1 MTGIWHRVFDSVTR
15 GAEMRGVLVKSFAL
29 AVCSTLLAL
38 PYFHY
43 LMFEVLS
50 EGLNSWGLLFM
61 ELLLLFIL
69 CLLSSIIGLSF
80 SKKFGL
86 PGFGDPGS
94 FNRSIPLLLTLGVV
108 MISLSYFLFDRYFY
122 HVSPL
127 SYPKNALCL
136 ISLPFKG
143 AFTEEI
149 ILRLC
154 LVTLSV
160 GFLKHKGAGV
170 VLASVVATLF
180 TIKYF
185 HFIGI
190 KYDLNYLFVT
200 QLLLSFTAHL
210 LLGYLFVTR
219 GLIYAMALK
228 FLFCIKYG
236 VVSWAM
242 RI

>member
-1 MTGIWHRVFDSVTR
+1 
-15 GAEMRGVLVKSFAL
+15 MRGVLVKSLAL
-29 AVCSTLLAL
+29 SVCCTLLAL
-38 PYFHY
+38 PYSHY
-43 LMFEVLS
+43 MMFEVQPA
-50 EGLNSWGLLFM
+50 GLNSLGSLSM

-69 CLLSSIIGLSF
+69 CLLSSIIGFSF

-94 FNRSIPLLLTLGVV
+94 LNRSIPLLLTLGVII
-108 MISLSYFLFDRYFY
+108 ISLSYFLFDRHFY
-122 HVSPL
+122 HISPL
-127 SYPKNALCL
+127 SYPKNILCL

-149 ILRLC
+149 ILRFC

-160 GFLKHKGAGV
+160 GFLKHKGVGV
-170 VLASVVATLF
+170 VLASIVASLF

-185 HFIGI
+185 HFMGI
-190 KYDLNYLFVT
+190 KYDQNNLFVT
-200 QLLLSFTAHL
+200 QLLLSFMAHL

-219 GLIYAMALK
+219 GLIHAMALK
-228 FLFCIKYG
+228 FLFGIKYG
-236 VVSWAM
+236 VISWAM